1 MNVDEARNLLPMYAD
16 GLLDSGTAQELETVL
31 SSTPDL
37 QAEYQK
43 LKEENAL
50 IAEALAPL
58 HPSHS
63 ARIKLSEAMR
73 EAAEH
78 VASTIPARGWRIFR
92 YIFTFVALLFFLV
105 LVNFVP
111 INGQPNPDV
120 TVNDRLYKLLYPA
133 TLMAFVLGLGCI
145 LGAQAMYNVEAWIMV
160 NVFRRHIERS
170 TLRVLLFEV
179 FGMICVV
186 AAGLGYILLVS
197 M

>member
-1 MNVDEARNLLPMYAD
+1 MNVEEARSLLPMYAD
-16 GLLDSGTAQELETVL
+16 GLLDSGTAHEIEGVL
-31 SSTPDL
+31 AAAPDL

-78 VASTIPARGWRIFR
+78 VANTIPARGWRIFR
-92 YIFTFVALLFFLV
+92 YIFTFVTLLFFLF

-111 INGQPNPDV
+111 LNGRPVRVSEVAPGMV
-120 TVNDRLYKLLYPA
+120 AITSSIGLRLQSDLTA
-133 TLMAFVLGLGCI
+133 RCT
-145 LGAQAMYNVEAWIMV
+145 
-160 NVFRRHIERS
+160 
-170 TLRVLLFEV
+170 T
-179 FGMICVV
+179 
-186 AAGLGYILLVS
+186 AAPGPTR
-197 M
+197 